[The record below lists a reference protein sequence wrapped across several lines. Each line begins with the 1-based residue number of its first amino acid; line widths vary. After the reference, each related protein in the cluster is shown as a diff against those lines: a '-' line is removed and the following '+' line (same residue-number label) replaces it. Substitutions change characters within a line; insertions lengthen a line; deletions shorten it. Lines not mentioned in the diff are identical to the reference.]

1 MSGEATI
8 VANGSDDIFD
18 WVHNFWG
25 SPLEDRATPLF
36 NQAGYQVLDF
46 QTKTSVDLAQVFGSL
61 TYPYQATIRLET
73 GANPNTLDGIK
84 KAVTDALTQATGY
97 APNAIAVTSAGQTGP
112 QAKTSWIDDL
122 LKKIKDTLGITL
134 TAVQLLIVALAL
146 GLGILIW
153 WVARHP
159 AQARR
164 LA

>member
-1 MSGEATI
+1 MSGQARV

-46 QTKTSVDLAQVFGSL
+46 QVSTSVNLAQIFGSL
-61 TYPYQATIRLET
+61 TYPYQASITLET
-73 GANPNTLDGIK
+73 GANPNTLDSVK
-84 KAVTDALTQATGY
+84 QAVTDALTQATGY

-112 QAKTSWIDDL
+112 QAKTSWIDDVL
-122 LKKIKDTLGITL
+122 AKVNGILKTTL
-134 TAVQLLIVALAL
+134 TATQLLIVILAL
-146 GLGILIW
+146 GLGIFIW
-153 WVARHP
+153 WAAHHP